1 MLLKVQEY
9 LQNHT
14 LIELEEDY
22 GIISRFDKDNELVL
36 LKYSQ
41 IDSPKDDEIVR
52 ECRGLILEN
61 GTWEL
66 VSYSLY
72 RFFNQGET
80 NSEDTHVY
88 EIEPNFNFY
97 NANIFEKMDGSLI
110 TIFQYKC
117 QWRIATSGSID
128 NVAKPSEN
136 SDKTFT
142 DLVLDALPNKKLDTH
157 TLHDKLV
164 INYFDD
170 QLIYIFELTSPNNR
184 IVTPYSETTLTL
196 ITARDRCD
204 NFDEVSYK
212 MLQAI
217 SHEIGIPYAKDIYDV
232 YSIKDIEKLHTENE
246 ATFEGYVAVDYSKF
260 NDETRSYTRV
270 KVKSPRYIEL
280 HRMLGRVNNNV
291 SILMLII
298 NNEVDE
304 VLGYFPHYKDEVEE
318 IKKRYI
324 DYKIRAMNYQLE
336 MSNLFITDKKEFA
349 IKVNEVVPKEYRNYI
364 FQIFNSSVIGIS
376 EYETN
381 QIERFGLKNYCKRIL
396 DILY

>member
-1 MLLKVQEY
+1 MLLKTQEY
-9 LQNHT
+9 LQNNT
-14 LIELEEDY
+14 LDDLKNEF
-22 GIISRFDKDNELVL
+22 GINYKIKDDLVL

-41 IDSPKDDEIVR
+41 IDSHKHKSHPIVR
-52 ECRGLILEN
+52 ECRSLILEM
-61 GTWEL
+61 GTFDI
-66 VSYSLY
+66 VSMGFN
-72 RFFNQGET
+72 RFFNFG
-80 NSEDTHVY
+80 
-88 EIEPNFNFY
+88 EIEEDNDFDFY